1 MALLVRGISSVF
13 IAPVQNTLNIMCN
26 KRGIIARFRAVKN
39 TLVMVCNKRKMIAR
53 FREVKSM
60 GYIPSHRTS
69 DTGIGK
75 TFEDCVGV
83 AENNINAPDLFGF
96 EIKAHRENSS
106 SYVTLFTKKPSF
118 PNDANSVLNAKFGTP
133 YPNNPT
139 LNSLHTSM
147 FANKGNTYMGKYSF
161 QLCVDQEAKKILI
174 QVSDLQSGNILDKSA
189 GYTFEEIEETLK
201 NKLENLF
208 YVSAKRQ
215 KSEGTELFLFH
226 KADVYMHPS
235 IERFIDLLQEGAIMY
250 DIRIG
255 SYKSGA
261 NYGKAHDHG
270 SGFRILPQSL
280 GKLFTY
286 HEEVE

>member
-1 MALLVRGISSVF
+1 
-13 IAPVQNTLNIMCN
+13 MCN

-39 TLVMVCNKRKMIAR
+39 TLDMVCNKRKMIAR

-118 PNDANSVLNAKFGTP
+118 PDDANSILNAKFGTP

-147 FANKGNTYMGKYSF
+147 FADKGNTYMGKYSF
-161 QLCVDQEAKKILI
+161 QLCVDQNAKKIFI
-174 QVSDLQSGNILDKSA
+174 QVSDLQTGNILDKSA

-215 KSEGTELFLFH
+215 KSGGTELFLFH

-235 IERFIDLLQEGAIMY
+235 IERFIDLLQEGEIMY

-255 SYKSGA
+255 SYKSGT
-261 NYGKAHDHG
+261 NYGKSHDHG

>member
-1 MALLVRGISSVF
+1 
-13 IAPVQNTLNIMCN
+13 MCN
-26 KRGIIARFRAVKN
+26 KRGTIARYRAMQN
-39 TLVMVCNKRKMIAR
+39 ILVMICNKRKMIAR

-96 EIKAHRENSS
+96 EIKAHREKSS
-106 SYVTLFTKKPSF
+106 SYVTLFTKRPSF
-118 PNDANSVLNAKFGTP
+118 PDDANSILNTKFGTP

-139 LNSLHTSM
+139 LNRLHTSM
-147 FANKGNTYMGKYSF
+147 FATKGNTYMGKYSF

-189 GYTFEEIEETLK
+189 GYTFEEIEEALK

-235 IERFIDLLQEGAIMY
+235 IERFIDLLQEGEIMY

-255 SYKSGA
+255 SYKSGT
-261 NYGKAHDHG
+261 NYGKSHDHG
-270 SGFRILPQSL
+270 SGFRILPHSL

>member
-39 TLVMVCNKRKMIAR
+39 TLDMVCNKRKMIAR

-118 PNDANSVLNAKFGTP
+118 PDDANSILNAKFGTP

-147 FANKGNTYMGKYSF
+147 FADKGNTYMGKYSF
-161 QLCVDQEAKKILI
+161 QLCVDQNAKKIFI
-174 QVSDLQSGNILDKSA
+174 QVSDLQTGNILDKSA

-215 KSEGTELFLFH
+215 KSGGTELFLFH

-235 IERFIDLLQEGAIMY
+235 IERFIDLLQEGEIMY

-255 SYKSGA
+255 SYKSGT
-261 NYGKAHDHG
+261 NYGKSHDHG

-280 GKLFTY
+280 GKMFTY

>member
-13 IAPVQNTLNIMCN
+13 IAPVQHALNTMCN
-26 KRGIIARFRAVKN
+26 KRGIIARYRAVKN

-106 SYVTLFTKKPSF
+106 SYVTLFTKRPSF
-118 PNDANSVLNAKFGTP
+118 PDDANSILNTKFGTP
-133 YPNNPT
+133 YPNNPS

-215 KSEGTELFLFH
+215 KSGGTELFLFH

-235 IERFIDLLQEGAIMY
+235 IERFINLLQEGEIMY

-286 HEEVE
+286 HEEIE

>member
-26 KRGIIARFRAVKN
+26 KRGIIACFRAVKN
-39 TLVMVCNKRKMIAR
+39 TLDMVCNKRKIIAR

-215 KSEGTELFLFH
+215 KSGGTELFLFH

-235 IERFIDLLQEGAIMY
+235 IERFINLLQEGEIMY

-286 HEEVE
+286 HEEIE

>member
-26 KRGIIARFRAVKN
+26 KRRIIARFRAVKN
-39 TLVMVCNKRKMIAR
+39 RLDMVCNKRKMIAR

-106 SYVTLFTKKPSF
+106 SYVTLFTRRPSF
-118 PNDANSVLNAKFGTP
+118 PDDANSILNTKFGTP

-174 QVSDLQSGNILDKSA
+174 QVSDLQSGNILDKSV

-215 KSEGTELFLFH
+215 KSGGTELFLFH

-235 IERFIDLLQEGAIMY
+235 IERFINLLQEGEIMY

>member
-1 MALLVRGISSVF
+1 ME
-13 IAPVQNTLNIMCN
+13 
-26 KRGIIARFRAVKN
+26 
-39 TLVMVCNKRKMIAR
+39 CNKRKMIAR
-53 FREVKSM
+53 FRAVKEM
-60 GYIPSHRTS
+60 GYIPSHRTN

-83 AENNINAPDLFGF
+83 VENNINAPDLFGF

-118 PNDANSVLNAKFGTP
+118 PNNANSILNARFGTP

-139 LNSLHTSM
+139 LKSLHTSM
-147 FANKGNTYMGKYSF
+147 FADRGNTYMGKYSF
-161 QLCVDQEAKKILI
+161 QLCVDQKAKKILI
-174 QVSDLQSGNILDKSA
+174 LVSDSQSGNILDKST

-201 NKLENLF
+201 KKLENLF

-215 KSEGTELFLFH
+215 KSKDAELFLFH

-235 IERFIDLLQEGAIMY
+235 IERFINLLQEGDIMY

-261 NYGKAHDHG
+261 NYGKSHDHG

>member
-13 IAPVQNTLNIMCN
+13 IAPVQNTLDIMCN

-39 TLVMVCNKRKMIAR
+39 TLDMVCNKRKMIAR

-106 SYVTLFTKKPSF
+106 SYVTLFTKRPSF
-118 PNDANSVLNAKFGTP
+118 PNDANSILNTKFGTP

-215 KSEGTELFLFH
+215 KSGGTELFLFH

-235 IERFIDLLQEGAIMY
+235 IARFINLLQEGEIMY

-286 HEEVE
+286 HEEIE